1 MTRKPDFRIRAIS
14 KQKRFST
21 VGAAWLNEDGTISIQ
36 LDVGTT
42 LAWNDGLKITAFPT
56 EDLDVGA
63 ITDLD
68 EANQELK
75 RLRAIIADA
84 YAATTRTD
92 SSVPLADAINDMRK
106 DLSDQFYQP
115 RKDGPEY
122 ATGEEPKAGDEV
134 RSINTGE
141 SFLVTEHEFYM
152 PMVSANGGP
161 YTYTLRLKDM
171 ALVNRKKTG
180 T

>member
-1 MTRKPDFRIRAIS
+1 MTRKPDFRI
-14 KQKRFST
+14 KVLDQKKRSAT
-21 VGAAWLNEDGTISIQ
+21 VGAAWLNTDGSVSIQ
-36 LDVGTT
+36 LDVATT

-63 ITDLD
+63 TTDLD
-68 EANQELK
+68 EANAELK

-106 DLSDQFYQP
+106 NLSQVN
-115 RKDGPEY
+115 KDAPQY
-122 ATGEEPKAGDEV
+122 ATGEVPKVGDEV
-134 RSINTGE
+134 RIIGSGGHFT
-141 SFLVTEHEFYM
+141 VTDCDFYV
-152 PMVSANGGP
+152 PMVSASGGP

-171 ALVNRKKTG
+171 ALVKRKKTG